1 MTLYTVF
8 RLISFLSIGIT
19 TVLVVVMLLTFRKE
33 RRIGAASLLISI
45 GLSLIMLP
53 IFILLSGAR
62 LNLLIGLPLL
72 AIGLLVGIRRGFATR
87 LYLKDG
93 HVMGRHSLLFL
104 AGWGLSLVLAQILN
118 LTASRLLASVG
129 LMPMFLSTGTQV
141 GITSNLLLRR
151 LFTRVKEAAI

>member
-1 MTLYTVF
+1 MALYTVF

-33 RRIGAASLLISI
+33 RRIGVASLLISI

-72 AIGLLVGIRRGFATR
+72 AIGLLVGILRGFATR

-151 LFTRVKEAAI
+151 LFRRVKEAAI